1 MDNLVEEINNI
12 IQINR
17 NVRLWNMIYNLSAV
31 HVKLL
36 KLKETFHEKTEEKNM
51 YDSIEPVAKER
62 FLEDI

>member
-36 KLKETFHEKTEEKNM
+36 KLKETFHEKIEEKT
-51 YDSIEPVAKER
+51 YV
-62 FLEDI
+62 

>member
-36 KLKETFHEKTEEKNM
+36 KLKETHHEKTEEKT
-51 YDSIEPVAKER
+51 YV
-62 FLEDI
+62 